1 MKKNLFTFFLLATLS
16 IFAIDLNAQNIIDMK
31 VKNPANE
38 KDRTMMLDILRNTM
52 YSQFKQV
59 YVYKIDHFK
68 VSQGYAWLSGVAER
82 KDGKKIVL
90 TGEQEYLN
98 SCCSVGVLFVKKG
111 DKWLIEDESRIFPS
125 DIYGDE
131 HQSLPTLHPRVPV
144 VIFDEAAKKSF

>member
-1 MKKNLFTFFLLATLS
+1 MKKIRIILSLIAFMFFMNVA
-16 IFAIDLNAQNIIDMK
+16 LNAQVVYDFK
-31 VKNPANE
+31 VKSPENE

-59 YVYKIDHFK
+59 YVFKVAHFK

-90 TGEQEYLN
+90 TGEQAYLN

-111 DKWLIEDESRIFPS
+111 DKWFIEDESRIFPS
-125 DIYGDE
+125 DVYEDE
-131 HQSLPTLHPRVPV
+131 HQSLPSLHPKVPI
-144 VIFDEAAKKSF
+144 VIFDEVAKKSF